1 MSGCEKHMSRLL
13 KFTADWCG
21 PCQRVA
27 GPVRELASKY
37 NVEIETINIDDDE
50 QNLSN
55 AFKVT
60 VVPTII
66 LIDSNKKELDKV
78 TGTDLGKIE
87 PLFRH
92 CSERRC
98 SEDEDKTQKHLK
110 ILDIPISDDA
120 ML

>member
-1 MSGCEKHMSRLL
+1 MSRLL

-78 TGTDLGKIE
+78 TGTDLEKIE
-87 PLFRH
+87 PLF
-92 CSERRC
+92 RRC